1 MPDDELKRAIEAL
14 TARVEQLERELAARS
29 GKPEAE
35 EELSPRTE
43 APPTRPT
50 APPPLPPTPTPPPP
64 APPKPIARPPVIK
77 PLTQRPSSIPKAQP
91 APPKAPGR
99 PLELLIGRQVV
110 AWVGTIVVLIAVGL
124 GLKLAYDEGLLGR
137 IPALVRCLLAAGFG
151 FLLIGAGEIT
161 LRRLGRIGAVG
172 LFSAGIGTLYLTAY
186 AAFRLNLVTELGGL
200 LLLFI
205 VAGVGFGLTWRA
217 QARTIGVLSVIGGY
231 FSPLLLGGL
240 ASSAQWLPLYLTM
253 LLGVSLGLSAIA
265 PRPFRTVR
273 YVALGAHGLIALIWL
288 LASASGVWEIALP
301 YLCGW
306 WLMTT
311 GEALY
316 AAMRRQSPTGNA
328 VVSLIATAWFVTI
341 GSWILYRFIPA
352 GPDWVAIFTVAI
364 GALAAGLAAMFGPGL
379 ETLRRAPADAM
390 EKLALALW
398 LEAGVLLATAI
409 AMQFDGYG
417 ETIGWL
423 VVAVA
428 SVELARRLPSRGV
441 GIFGIVVGGLAIG
454 RIVLFDWHTTGMGA
468 TAFTIGTLDITK
480 RSLLALLALLCTFT
494 AAVRLDDP
502 KRETR
507 AVMPMFL
514 AVLGTLGWMAVCLE
528 IADGLYQTGGWL
540 VGAAV
545 LLAVTRL
552 GLRPRYAAIGA
563 LLVATAALK
572 WLLADTLGTRLQRG
586 WDPSDA
592 LPLVN
597 LQMAVAVVIVGL
609 GWWATRTFSKASDAR
624 LGSTES
630 PNHASAGRW
639 HVVLRWQPGVTM
651 IACFLLVALSF
662 EAERAIALYETA
674 RSGATE
680 LLWDPQ
686 LLRGLWFT
694 LLWGFGGLALIGL
707 SRLASWRIVL
717 QSGTGIVIIAAFVWL
732 AFDTLGWRVWYGAVD
747 ARVIWNLQC
756 AVGVSL
762 LVPLIGSMRFAS
774 IPGDEALTRVDFHR
788 QVIVCGFTLIGAIVL
803 WLGSLEIDRYFIE
816 RISAKQTGLSVYWA
830 LFSIAL
836 ILIGFLRSVA
846 MVRYVG
852 LALLGLTVL
861 KVFFV
866 DMPVARVAPIY
877 RVLSAVIVG
886 LLLLATSVAYAKF
899 APKLLKA
906 ASADR
911 Q

>member
-1 MPDDELKRAIEAL
+1 MSDDELKRAIESL
-14 TARVEQLERELAARS
+14 TARVEQLERELSRR
-29 GKPEAE
+29 PAE
-35 EELSPRTE
+35 LPPQPT
-43 APPTRPT
+43 APPTQPT
-50 APPPLPPTPTPPPP
+50 APPPAPRAEPPKPVMKPPITPPVAARPVSVAAYQQARPQPPTPT
-64 APPKPIARPPVIK
+64 
-77 PLTQRPSSIPKAQP
+77 
-91 APPKAPGR
+91 KAPGR
-99 PLELLIGRQVV
+99 SLELMIGRQLV
-110 AWVGTIVVLIAVGL
+110 AWIGAIVILFGVGYFV
-124 GLKLAYDEGLLGR
+124 KYAYDQGWLA
-137 IPALVRCLLAAGFG
+137 ALSPFVRCLFAAGFG
-151 FLLIGAGEIT
+151 FLLIGVGEVT
-161 LRRLGRIGAVG
+161 YRRLGRLGAVG

-186 AAFRLNLVTELGGL
+186 AAFRLNLVAELGGL
-200 LLLFI
+200 VLLLI

-217 QARTIGVLSVIGGY
+217 QAKTIGVLSVIGGY

-253 LLGVSLGLSAIA
+253 LLGVSLLLSAVA
-265 PRPFRTVR
+265 PRAFRTVR
-273 YVALGAHGLIALIWL
+273 YVALGSHGFIALIWL

-328 VVSLIATAWFVTI
+328 VVSLIATAWFVSI
-341 GSWILYRFIPA
+341 SSWILYRYIPA

-364 GALAAGLAAMFGPGL
+364 GALAAAIAAMFGPGL
-379 ETLRRAPADAM
+379 DTLRRAPANAI

-417 ETIGWL
+417 QTIGWL

-441 GIFGIVVGGLAIG
+441 GIFGLVVGGLALL
-454 RIVLFDWHTTGMGA
+454 RIVLFDWHTPGMSA

-480 RSLLALLALLCTFT
+480 RSLLALLALGCTFT
-494 AAVRLDDP
+494 AALRLDDP

-507 AVMPMFL
+507 AIMPMFL

-528 IADGLYQTGGWL
+528 VGDGLYQTAGWL
-540 VGAAV
+540 VGAAM

-552 GLRPRYAAIGA
+552 GLRPRYAVIGA
-563 LLVATAALK
+563 LLVAAAALK

-586 WDPSDA
+586 WDPSGV
-592 LPLVN
+592 LLVLN
-597 LQMAVAVVIVGL
+597 LQMVVAVAMVGL
-609 GWWATRTFSKASDAR
+609 GWWATRIFSEASYAR
-624 LGSTES
+624 LGSIES

-639 HVVLRWQPGVTM
+639 HVVLRWQPGVSV

-662 EAERAIALYETA
+662 EAERAIALYEAA
-674 RSGATE
+674 RFGATE

-694 LLWGFGGLALIGL
+694 LLWGFGGLGLILL
-707 SRLASWRIVL
+707 SRFASWRVVL
-717 QSGTGIVIIAAFVWL
+717 QSGAGIVLLAAFAWL
-732 AFDTLGWRVWYGAVD
+732 TFDTLWWRVWEGAVP
-747 ARVIWNLQC
+747 ARVILNLQFG
-756 AVGVSL
+756 VGAL
-762 LVPLIGSMRFAS
+762 LLLPLIGSMRLAS
-774 IPGDEALTRVDFHR
+774 ILQDEAMTRVDFNR
-788 QVIVCGFTLIGAIVL
+788 QVMVCGFALIAAIVL
-803 WLGSLEIDRYFIE
+803 WLGSLEIDRFFE

-846 MVRYVG
+846 MARYVG
-852 LALLGLTVL
+852 LGLLGITVV

-899 APKLLKA
+899 APKLLKTTPT
-906 ASADR
+906 DKP
-911 Q
+911 